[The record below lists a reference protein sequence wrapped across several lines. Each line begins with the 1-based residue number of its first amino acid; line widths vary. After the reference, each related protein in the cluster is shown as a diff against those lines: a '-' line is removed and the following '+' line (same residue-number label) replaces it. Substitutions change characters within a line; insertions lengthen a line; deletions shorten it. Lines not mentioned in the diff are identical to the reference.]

1 MLLYGCRDARDVQ
14 DMGHAP
20 DLQLALAPALDQV
33 EQLTQ
38 RDTATVQRLP
48 VGLGPQP
55 SGAHITLADCGDD
68 ELTDERLVGG

>member
-33 EQLTQ
+33 EQLT
-38 RDTATVQRLP
+38 
-48 VGLGPQP
+48 
-55 SGAHITLADCGDD
+55 H
-68 ELTDERLVGG
+68 VGGLRR